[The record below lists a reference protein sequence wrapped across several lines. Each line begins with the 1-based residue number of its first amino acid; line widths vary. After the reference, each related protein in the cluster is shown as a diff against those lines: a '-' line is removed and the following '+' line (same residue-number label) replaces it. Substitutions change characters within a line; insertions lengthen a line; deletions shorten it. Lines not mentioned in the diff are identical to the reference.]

1 MTPKKKKRIEKEEE
15 NAYGLE
21 GLENLGI
28 FSNDAETNEE
38 YDEKESSRN
47 YC

>member
-15 NAYGLE
+15 NAYGIV

-28 FSNDAETNEE
+28 FSDDQE
-38 YDEKESSRN
+38 YDEKEYWRD